1 MPVLIIGGEGPQGE
15 EKTKKPMAM
24 KPFKGIGGS
33 YDSEESD
40 SGMEETGA
48 EGSST
53 DADNVRLFFESGKAG
68 KYERALEALKALVQS
83 CCESGE

>member
-1 MPVLIIGGEGPQGE
+1 MPVLIIGGEGAQGK
-15 EKTKKPMAM
+15 EKKKTMSM
-24 KPFKGIGGS
+24 KPFKGIGGN

-40 SGMEETGA
+40 NEMEDGGSES
-48 EGSST
+48 SST

-68 KYERALEALKALVQS
+68 KYERALEALRALVQS